1 MNISNDEY
9 VSELKWMVDSNS
21 IMRLFL
27 KNIYDAEN
35 RNHKENGRFL
45 LNASVTN
52 LWIAKTE
59 HF

>member
-52 LWIAKTE
+52 L
-59 HF
+59 